1 MSSAEAPAGAGA
13 PPPTDAAVE
22 GLAVAVAT
30 THVADAPGDKE
41 AGSVRE
47 YLGGLRTLG
56 ASAGANGCLDDRPLG
71 RRCCAAPCADT
82 PAASATLLIV

>member
-1 MSSAEAPAGAGA
+1 MSAPEAPAAGGA

-30 THVADAPGDKE
+30 THVADGPAEKE

-47 YLGGLRTLG
+47 
-56 ASAGANGCLDDRPLG
+56 
-71 RRCCAAPCADT
+71 
-82 PAASATLLIV
+82 